1 VSTEER
7 GTCPEAWHG
16 GLSAELPIGLLVE
29 CRLTERHV
37 GWHRSADGSLI
48 WGGKLTAEERA
59 RAAELR
65 ERCQPPRHAMPHKG
79 CVLR

>member
-1 VSTEER
+1 VSRAPEPT
-7 GTCPEAWHG
+7 GTCPQAWHG
-16 GLSAELPIGLLVE
+16 GLDMGLLVE
-29 CRLTERHV
+29 CRLAERHV
-37 GWHRSADGSLI
+37 GWHRSADGTLI
-48 WGGKLTAEERA
+48 WGGKLTAEEQA